1 MANHE
6 GFSGEVNTNLRTGA
20 LELIKI
26 YFNHRHILDVFLAV
40 HYELTV
46 Y

>member
-6 GFSGEVNTNLRTGA
+6 GISGEVNKDLRTGA

-26 YFNHRHILDVFLAV
+26 YFNHSRTRQH
-40 HYELTV
+40 HYDC
-46 Y
+46 